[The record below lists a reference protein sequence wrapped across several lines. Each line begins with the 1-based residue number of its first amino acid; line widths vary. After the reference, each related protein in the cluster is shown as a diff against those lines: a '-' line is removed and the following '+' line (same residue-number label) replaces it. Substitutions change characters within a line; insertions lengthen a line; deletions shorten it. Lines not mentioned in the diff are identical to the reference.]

1 MQTMNR
7 KPREMGLSWHLV
19 EEGINRE
26 VEWLRR
32 VIHQHVGEKIPGCDN
47 CPYTYRKIALLII
60 TGKVKAKEF
69 AARERHDLWDDLTR
83 KHGIKKLARHG
94 GEWHRKM
101 MGILTE
107 YFENQG
113 FEVIPEPFLNKG
125 RADLGVYKDSHK
137 DLFIEIGT
145 TSVYKLWW
153 NLQML
158 TNSKILL
165 VPDENHAIEFSCRD
179 EQHDVLRG
187 RKEKSNAAPSRRLL
201 RVPSQLGLFPGDSL

>member
-1 MQTMNR
+1 M
-7 KPREMGLSWHLV
+7 
-19 EEGINRE
+19 
-26 VEWLRR
+26 
-32 VIHQHVGEKIPGCDN
+32 
-47 CPYTYRKIALLII
+47 
-60 TGKVKAKEF
+60 
-69 AARERHDLWDDLTR
+69 TR
-83 KHGIKKLARHG
+83 KHGIKKPARHG

-101 MGILTE
+101 MSTLTE

-125 RADLGVYKDSHK
+125 RADLGVYKDGLK

-145 TSVYKLWW
+145 ISAYKLWC

-165 VPDENHAIEFSCRD
+165 VPDEDHAIEFTCRD

-187 RKEKSNAAPSRRLL
+187 RKEKSNVTSSRQLF
-201 RVPSQLGLFPGDSL
+201 RVPSQPELLPEDSL